1 MCFSISCVFSY
12 NCIKLIVF
20 WVDILVYF
28 HRIFVFFFFF
38 FLGYLLC
45 KDWFNLSWKSLIQ
58 QSIFNEGSGPTS
70 RKFRIAAWCMQLEV
84 ASRTNVNGCLK
95 VAVVAV
101 MFILFI
107 FLAESHLP
115 CQQHHFACCITV
127 AMPVELSA
135 LCSMPLSCISR
146 IVNIFKGQI
155 FKVC

>member
-38 FLGYLLC
+38 LGYRLC

-101 MFILFI
+101 MFILFFSRRI
-107 FLAESHLP
+107 PFAVSAASFCLLYYCRHAGWTLCLVFYAFKLP
-115 CQQHHFACCITV
+115 FKNCQHF
-127 AMPVELSA
+127 
-135 LCSMPLSCISR
+135 
-146 IVNIFKGQI
+146 
-155 FKVC
+155 

>member
-38 FLGYLLC
+38 LGYLLC

-70 RKFRIAAWCMQLEV
+70 HKFRIAAWCMQLEV

-101 MFILFI
+101 MFILFFFSPNPI
-107 FLAESHLP
+107 CRVSSIILLVILLSPCRLNFLP
-115 CQQHHFACCITV
+115 CI
-127 AMPVELSA
+127 
-135 LCSMPLSCISR
+135 LCL
-146 IVNIFKGQI
+146 
-155 FKVC
+155 

>member
-38 FLGYLLC
+38 FLGYRLC

-95 VAVVAV
+95 VVAV
-101 MFILFI
+101 MFILFFSRRI
-107 FLAESHLP
+107 P
-115 CQQHHFACCITV
+115 FAVSAASFCLLYYCRHPGWTFCLYCI
-127 AMPVELSA
+127 
-135 LCSMPLSCISR
+135 LCL
-146 IVNIFKGQI
+146 
-155 FKVC
+155 

>member
-38 FLGYLLC
+38 FLGYRLC

-70 RKFRIAAWCMQLEV
+70 HKFRIAAWCMQQEV

-101 MFILFI
+101 MFILF

-115 CQQHHFACCITV
+115 CQQHHFACYITV

-135 LCSMPLSCISR
+135 LPSR